1 MGRLKSKIGD
11 IASDLKSALVAAKPK
26 IKSALKVFVLVLIG
40 LVTGSAITIA
50 VTPEGETTVTTEN
63 VIVEGE
69 TIELANEQMPA
80 TVIDDSGTEVV
91 DENIPTV
98 EQVDG
103 GEIATPECSEGQ
115 DCGRG
120 WYVDTTSPITFRD
133 AVLGQCVDVDGA
145 YGSQCFDLAN
155 LFWQNYAGRS
165 ISSCGTGAAKGT
177 LNCVDANAGGEFTMI
192 YDVNQLQPGDW
203 VVFTNGTWG
212 HIGMAMGY
220 PNNGYITLLG
230 TNQGGSACAGG
241 GSTANIIN
249 ISLANFGGAFR
260 PNAYIPPEPEP
271 EPEPAPVENSC
282 ESYTVKAGDTMGQI
296 MLDCTGKLD
305 WNNWDEINAY
315 ANQWVSQIV
324 RNGQTVYQ
332 GWNSATGVGLYA
344 GDTILFNNVN

>member
-1 MGRLKSKIGD
+1 MAKIDWGVVKKKLF
-11 IASDLKSALVAAKPK
+11 A
-26 IKSALKVFVLVLIG
+26 ALKVFALVLVG
-40 LVTGSAITIA
+40 LVAGSGITIA

-69 TIELANEQMPA
+69 TIELADEQVPA
-80 TVIDDSGTEVV
+80 TVIDNSGVEVV

-103 GEIATPECSEGQ
+103 GEITSPECSEGQ

-120 WYVDTTSPITFRD
+120 WYVDITSPITFRD

-177 LNCVDANAGGEFTMI
+177 LNCSGANAGDEFTMI

-220 PNNGYITLLG
+220 SNNGYITLLG
-230 TNQGGSACAGG
+230 TNQGGSSCAGG
-241 GSTANIIN
+241 GSTANVIN

-260 PNAYIPPEPEP
+260 PNAYIVPEPEP

-305 WNNWDEINAY
+305 WNNWGEINAY

-344 GDTILFNNVN
+344 GDTILFNNAN